1 LKARQQHKRI
11 IGRPELRHRRSTI
24 LRKLNLSR
32 TPLGK
37 KCTSVLAFADGISQP
52 YSRMSAETTCDRV
65 FEISGHSHLA
75 MTAGCEQGN
84 VCPMSS
90 QKFIEAWWLFYSALR
105 RSRFVAYGLQACNPS
120 TRITMRTHARLVA
133 NRVKSPTGCQASDAN
148 CDLDCCLMSRSD
160 DVIVCLSHLKVLSTK
175 YMSAWNVRDH
185 ALRGLSR
192 YESFRQFGIV
202 YIHAKMKYVRTRDMW
217 LRKRRLRILRS
228 PSGNTHFRRYRH
240 RSEVGNPLT
249 DISI

>member
-1 LKARQQHKRI
+1 LLTVFPSPTI
-11 IGRPELRHRRSTI
+11 DCLRRLHENVYPDQRSQSPGDDC
-24 LRKLNLSR
+24 R
-32 TPLGK
+32 LG
-37 KCTSVLAFADGISQP
+37 TG
-52 YSRMSAETTCDRV
+52 E
-65 FEISGHSHLA
+65 
-75 MTAGCEQGN
+75 

-90 QKFIEAWWLFYSALR
+90 LKVHRGLVAFTQPCGLLR

-120 TRITMRTHARLVA
+120 TRITMRTHARVVA
-133 NRVKSPTGCQASDAN
+133 NRVESPTGCQASDAN

-160 DVIVCLSHLKVLSTK
+160 DDIVCLSHLKVLSTK

-185 ALRGLSR
+185 ALRGLRR

-202 YIHAKMKYVRTRDMW
+202 YSHAKMKYVRTRDMW